1 MSLLK
6 LDDKQA
12 ENKLSIIRR
21 YIVEL
26 LIVGLCMFSG
36 YLFKAQKDL
45 EKTIRDYLTEDR
57 QILIERLDLNTQAI
71 YQNSSIIE
79 ELVNPGYRNYKS
91 VPSLDKN
98 FKQKNQPK

>member
-26 LIVGLCMFSG
+26 LIVGLCVFCG
-36 YLFKAQKDL
+36 YLFKTQKDF
-45 EKTIRDYLTEDR
+45 EKIIRDYLTEDR
-57 QILIERLDLNTQAI
+57 QLLIERLEVNTQAL
-71 YQNSSIIE
+71 YYNSSIIE
-79 ELVNPGYRNYKS
+79 EMQSPRYNSFKPI
-91 VPSLDKN
+91 PSTDKN
-98 FKQKNQPK
+98 FKQKNQKK